1 MNEMKEP
8 SETSFKLERAKINEI
23 ISKEGQFNEDDVI
36 IKKWEGDNAFG
47 YYLAQI
53 SKEETQFTGILNNN
67 LERDGYG
74 FYRSQN
80 GDHYFGM
87 FKNDER
93 NINGFYIWPP
103 TQDGDKVHSE
113 SYHGFWK
120 DNKKNKYGVYLWL
133 DEDEDNEEFDNAN
146 FEAFSGEIDGNSF
159 KRGTFLRKNGDNYYV
174 YHGNFTPDGKKNDEK
189 AFFYSSTLD
198 RLFHGK
204 IENNAFISGYIVY
217 FDSDSGE
224 VQDYAFCEFENNE
237 VKKTVI
243 KEDMNEEEVKPELDE
258 NILFRNVILGIDYFG
273 AIYNTYKDTLKFI
286 KENLG
291 DLEIFENQEIFPD
304 LMKAAVAYNKENI
317 YFDIEDKVFGNKV

>member
-1 MNEMKEP
+1 MKEP
-8 SETSFKLERAKINEI
+8 SETSFKLERAKINDFIAKDGEY
-23 ISKEGQFNEDDVI
+23 NENDVM
-36 IKKWEGDNAFG
+36 IKKWEGDNASG

-53 SKEETQFTGILNNN
+53 SKEETQFTGVLNNN

-87 FKNDER
+87 FQNDKR
-93 NINGFYIWPP
+93 NFNGFYIWPP
-103 TQDGDKVHSE
+103 TQEGDKVHSE

-133 DEDEDNEEFDNAN
+133 DEDEDNEDFDNAN
-146 FEAFSGEIDGNSF
+146 FEAFSGELDGNNF
-159 KRGTFLRKNGDNYYV
+159 QRGTFLRKNGDNYYV
-174 YHGNFTPDGKKNDEK
+174 YHGNFTPDGKKNDEN
-189 AFFYSSTLD
+189 AFFYSSSLD

-204 IENNAFISGYIVY
+204 IENNDFKSGYIVY

-224 VQDYAFCEFENNE
+224 VQDYCYCEFENNE

-243 KEDMNEEEVKPELDE
+243 KEEMNNEEVKAELDE

-286 KENLG
+286 KDQMGEL
-291 DLEIFENQEIFPD
+291 DIFEDSEKFPT
-304 LMKAAVAYNKENI
+304 LMKTAVAYNKENI
-317 YFDIEDKVFGNKV
+317 YFDIEEKVFGKKIK

>member
-1 MNEMKEP
+1 M
-8 SETSFKLERAKINEI
+8 
-23 ISKEGQFNEDDVI
+23 
-36 IKKWEGDNAFG
+36 
-47 YYLAQI
+47 
-53 SKEETQFTGILNNN
+53 
-67 LERDGYG
+67 
-74 FYRSQN
+74 
-80 GDHYFGM
+80 
-87 FKNDER
+87 
-93 NINGFYIWPP
+93 
-103 TQDGDKVHSE
+103 
-113 SYHGFWK
+113 
-120 DNKKNKYGVYLWL
+120 
-133 DEDEDNEEFDNAN
+133 
-146 FEAFSGEIDGNSF
+146 
-159 KRGTFLRKNGDNYYV
+159 RKNGDNYYV

-204 IENNAFISGYIVY
+204 IENNDFISGYIVY

-317 YFDIEDKVFGNKV
+317 YFDIEDKVFVNKV

>member
-74 FYRSQN
+74 FYRFQN

-204 IENNAFISGYIVY
+204 IENNVFISGYIVY
-217 FDSDSGE
+217 FNSDGDVE
-224 VQDYAFCEFENNE
+224 DYVYCEFENDE

-243 KEDMNEEEVKPELDE
+243 KEDMNEEEIKPELE
-258 NILFRNVILGIDYFG
+258 EIVLFRNVILGLDYFG
-273 AIYNTYKDTLKFI
+273 AIYSTYKNTLNFI

-291 DLEIFENQEIFPD
+291 ELDIFEDQEKFPD

-317 YFDIEDKVFGNKV
+317 YVDIEDKVFGNKV